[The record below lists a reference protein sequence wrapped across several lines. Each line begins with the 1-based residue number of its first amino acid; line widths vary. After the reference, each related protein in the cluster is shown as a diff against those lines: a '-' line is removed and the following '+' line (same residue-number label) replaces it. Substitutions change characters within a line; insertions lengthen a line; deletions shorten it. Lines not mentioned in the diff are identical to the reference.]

1 MEDDDIL
8 DDSIERDSR
17 YRDIFAKIDDE
28 VTEALRDSQ
37 IKEGDLGYCH
47 TFWHKNKEILR
58 KKYKIRW
65 KTPAEMNPF
74 ILFD

>member
-1 MEDDDIL
+1 MYNDDIT
-8 DDSIERDSR
+8 DDPIERDPK
-17 YRDIFAKIDDE
+17 YRDIFAKIDAE
-28 VTEALRDSQ
+28 VTLALRDSQ

-47 TFWHKNKEILR
+47 TFWHKKKEILR
-58 KKYKIRW
+58 KKYKIHW